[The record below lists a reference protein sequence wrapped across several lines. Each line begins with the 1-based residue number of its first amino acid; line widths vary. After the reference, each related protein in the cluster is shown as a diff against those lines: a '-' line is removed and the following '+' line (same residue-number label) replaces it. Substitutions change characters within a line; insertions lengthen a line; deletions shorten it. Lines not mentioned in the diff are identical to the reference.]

1 MQGNRHRPK
10 VAHYRLILPQKND
23 LSLFGAE
30 AVKLAGIPIVISNE
44 GHLETIV
51 TDFMIE
57 RSLGSWC
64 GFSGARLSA
73 NSILDLARDIIGFL
87 NYCAALGVDWVSL
100 ERGDET
106 KPASVVGYANAMDV
120 GSWAFGSRP
129 ISSHTI
135 SRRTNAIQD
144 ILCYAGSKG
153 YRDPYEIRSIRGYG
167 ARKWTTSHR
176 IQLPERDLLKPPA
189 PKVPSICSTV
199 LSKSSKGSIR
209 AFCRPTV

>member
-23 LSLFGAE
+23 LSLFGTE

-44 GHLETIV
+44 GRLETIV

-135 SRRTNAIQD
+135 SRRAQ
-144 ILCYAGSKG
+144 
-153 YRDPYEIRSIRGYG
+153 
-167 ARKWTTSHR
+167 SH
-176 IQLPERDLLKPPA
+176 Q
-189 PKVPSICSTV
+189 CCV
-199 LSKSSKGSIR
+199 LH
-209 AFCRPTV
+209 